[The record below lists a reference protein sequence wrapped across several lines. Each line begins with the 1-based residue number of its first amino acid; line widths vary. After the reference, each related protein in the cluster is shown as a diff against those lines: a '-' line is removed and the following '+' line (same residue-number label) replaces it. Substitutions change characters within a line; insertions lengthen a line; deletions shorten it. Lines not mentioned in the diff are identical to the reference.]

1 MTFLLTSFS
10 QLLRLPNRRCKFTPK
25 LKEVDMFSLDF
36 LWQAH
41 LEHLKDVQ
49 REVEQERMARLARSA
64 QRPRNAA
71 ERKPAPSAHG
81 TRPTAAAACCA
92 AA

>member
-1 MTFLLTSFS
+1 
-10 QLLRLPNRRCKFTPK
+10 
-25 LKEVDMFSLDF
+25 MFSPDL
-36 LWQAH
+36 LWQVH

-64 QRPRNAA
+64 QRPRHAA
-71 ERKPAPSAHG
+71 ERKPAPSTPVTH
-81 TRPTAAAACCA
+81 PTAAAACCA